1 MEIYEYSV
9 ERPDGTTQPLSAY
22 EGKVLLIVNTATG
35 CGFTPQYRDLEEFYR
50 IAPSFMMDEG
60 CMNHLLETR
69 SYDTLMDI
77 IDWAERDELQNR

>member
-35 CGFTPQYRDLEEFYR
+35 CGFTPQYRELEEFYR
-50 IAPSFMMDEG
+50 KYHDKG
-60 CMNHLLETR
+60 LEILDIPCNSSRDRRRGQMRR
-69 SYDTLMDI
+69 STSS
-77 IDWAERDELQNR
+77 AR

>member
-1 MEIYEYSV
+1 
-9 ERPDGTTQPLSAY
+9 
-22 EGKVLLIVNTATG
+22 
-35 CGFTPQYRDLEEFYR
+35 
-50 IAPSFMMDEG
+50 MMDEG